1 MIKESQDKKQS
12 YPFDI
17 RAVAVSADPLKP
29 EATKFR
35 TELLKALKKAGIKA
49 LPLKTYSAKD
59 FDLIIALGGDGFML
73 NLIKKLNFT
82 STPILGVNY
91 GTVGALMNPRIPA
104 DGLVSLIKHKA
115 LKLRSCK
122 GLVCEYKDLKGKG
135 KQIVALNEFVLER
148 AQSTTV
154 RLDIFLDGHRISR
167 YSGDG
172 LIVSS
177 PTGSTAYS
185 LAAGG
190 PVLHSQLEAFLLTPI
205 CPHKPVHF
213 HSLPF
218 PIVLPMSSV
227 VEVEVINYKSRE
239 VKLVMDGKL
248 IKNVKSVII
257 KSLDKKINLVRFM
270 DYSFTGELVRNII
283 GDLSSFDDSK
293 NISHK
298 GTKAKKKL

>member
-1 MIKESQDKKQS
+1 MKKEFKDKNQY
-12 YPFDI
+12 YPFNI
-17 RAVAVSADPLKP
+17 HRVAVSADPLKP
-29 EATKFR
+29 EATKYKTVLMR
-35 TELLKALKKAGIKA
+35 ELKKSGIKA
-49 LPLKTYSAKD
+49 VSLTTYAEKD

-82 STPILGVNY
+82 SMPILGINY
-91 GTVGALMNPRIPA
+91 GTVGALMNPRVSV
-104 DGLVSLIKHKA
+104 DVLVNLIKQKA
-115 LKLRSCK
+115 FKLRACK
-122 GLVCEYKDLKGKG
+122 GLICEYKDYTGKG

-227 VEVEVINYKSRE
+227 VEVEVIDFKSRE

-248 IKNVKSVII
+248 VKKVKSVII
-257 KSLDKKINLVRFM
+257 KSLDKNINLVRFM

-283 GDLSSFDDSK
+283 GDLDSGRGK
-293 NISHK
+293 
-298 GTKAKKKL
+298 

>member
-1 MIKESQDKKQS
+1 MTKEYKDKNQY

-17 RAVAVSADPLKP
+17 HRVAVYADPLKK
-29 EATKFR
+29 EATQFKI
-35 TELLKALKKAGIKA
+35 ELMKTLKKVGIKA
-49 LPLKTYSAKD
+49 VALNSYVGKD

-82 STPILGVNY
+82 STPILGINY
-91 GTVGALMNPRIPA
+91 GTVGALMNPRVSV
-104 DGLVSLIKHKA
+104 DVLVKLIKQKA
-115 LKLRSCK
+115 FKLRVCK
-122 GLVCEYKDLKGKG
+122 GLVCEYKDSNNKG
-135 KQIVALNEFVLER
+135 KQVVALNEFVLER

-154 RLDIFLDGHRISR
+154 RLDIYLDGHHISH

-205 CPHKPVHF
+205 CAHKPVHF
-213 HSLPF
+213 HSLSF

-227 VEVEVINYKSRE
+227 VEVEVVESESRE

-248 IKNVKSVII
+248 IKKVKSVVI
-257 KSLDKKINLVRFM
+257 KSLDKNINLVRFM

-283 GDLSSFDDSK
+283 GDLSIVNEK
-293 NISHK
+293 
-298 GTKAKKKL
+298 

>member
-1 MIKESQDKKQS
+1 MIKEFKDKNQY

-17 RAVAVSADPLKP
+17 HKVAVIADPLKP
-29 EATKFR
+29 EATKYK
-35 TELLKALKKAGIKA
+35 TELMKALKKAGIKA
-49 LPLKTYSAKD
+49 TSLVSYASKD
-59 FDLIIALGGDGFML
+59 FDLIIALGGDGYML

-82 STPILGVNY
+82 STPILGINY
-91 GTVGALMNPRIPA
+91 GTVGALMNPRISV
-104 DGLVSLIKHKA
+104 DGLVKLIKQKA
-115 LKLRSCK
+115 FKLRACK
-122 GLVCEYKDLKGKG
+122 GLVCEYKDHNDKG

-190 PVLHSQLEAFLLTPI
+190 PVLHSQLDAFLLTPI

-227 VEVEVINYKSRE
+227 VEVEVLDYDSRE
-239 VKLVMDGKL
+239 VKLVMDGKSV
-248 IKNVKSVII
+248 KKVKSVII
-257 KSLDKKINLVRFM
+257 KSLDKNINLVRFM

-283 GDLSSFDDSK
+283 GD
-293 NISHK
+293 ISTVK
-298 GTKAKKKL
+298 TK

>member
-1 MIKESQDKKQS
+1 MKKNSRQQNQN
-12 YPFDI
+12 YPFEI
-17 RAVAVSADPLKP
+17 QKIAVCADPLKR
-29 EATKFR
+29 EACQYKG
-35 TELLKALKKAGIKA
+35 ELLIALKKAGLKVV
-49 LPLKTYSAKD
+49 PLKSYASKD

-82 STPILGVNY
+82 ATPILGINY
-91 GTVGALMNPRIPA
+91 GIVGALMNPRVPVEV
-104 DGLVSLIKHKA
+104 LVKLIKDKA
-115 LKLRSCK
+115 FKIRACK
-122 GLVCEYKDLKGKG
+122 GLVCEYKDLSNKG
-135 KQIVALNEFVLER
+135 KQAIALNEFVLER

-154 RLDIFLDGHRISR
+154 RLDIYLDGHMISR

-190 PVLHSQLEAFLLTPI
+190 PVLHSQLDAFVLTPI

-218 PIVLPMSSV
+218 PIVLPMNSV
-227 VEVEVINYKSRE
+227 IEVDVVDHGSRE

-248 IKNVKSVII
+248 IKKVKSVVI
-257 KSLDKKINLVRFM
+257 KALDKNINLVRFM

-283 GDLSSFDDSK
+283 GDIRPT
-293 NISHK
+293 N
-298 GTKAKKKL
+298 KK

>member
-1 MIKESQDKKQS
+1 MIKEYNDKFQY

-17 RAVAVSADPLKP
+17 HKVAVSADPLKP
-29 EATKFR
+29 SATKFKG
-35 TELLKALKKAGIKA
+35 ELIKALKKAGIKVTLLTA
-49 LPLKTYSAKD
+49 YATKD
-59 FDLIIALGGDGFML
+59 LDLIIALGGDGYML
-73 NLIKKLNFT
+73 NLIKELNFT
-82 STPILGVNY
+82 STPILGINY
-91 GTVGALMNPRIPA
+91 GTVGALMNPRISVEN
-104 DGLVSLIKHKA
+104 LVGLIKQKA
-115 LKLRSCK
+115 FKLRVCK
-122 GLVCEYKDLKGKG
+122 GLVCEYKDFNDKG

-213 HSLPF
+213 HSLSF

-227 VEVEVINYKSRE
+227 VEVEVIDYKSRE

-248 IKNVKSVII
+248 VKKVKSVII
-257 KSLDKKINLVRFM
+257 KSLDKNINLVRFM
-270 DYSFTGELVRNII
+270 DDSFTGELVRNII
-283 GDLSSFDDSK
+283 GDMSTVK
-293 NISHK
+293 IR
-298 GTKAKKKL
+298 

>member
-1 MIKESQDKKQS
+1 MGFTHKMIKEFKDKNQY
-12 YPFDI
+12 YPFEI
-17 RAVAVSADPLKP
+17 HKVAVCADLLKP
-29 EATKFR
+29 EATKFKGQ
-35 TELLKALKKAGIKA
+35 LLKALKSAGIKA
-49 LPLKTYSAKD
+49 VSLSSYVSKD

-82 STPILGVNY
+82 STPILGINY
-91 GTVGALMNPRIPA
+91 GTVGALMNPKISVEK
-104 DGLVSLIKHKA
+104 LVRLIKQKA
-115 LKLRSCK
+115 FKLRSCK
-122 GLVCEYKDLKGKG
+122 GLICEYKDYNGKG

-190 PVLHSQLEAFLLTPI
+190 PVLHSQLDAFVLTPI

-248 IKNVKSVII
+248 VKKVKSVII
-257 KSLDKKINLVRFM
+257 KSLDKNINLVRFM

-283 GDLSSFDDSK
+283 GDLSSVNSK
-293 NISHK
+293 
-298 GTKAKKKL
+298 

>member
-1 MIKESQDKKQS
+1 
-12 YPFDI
+12 
-17 RAVAVSADPLKP
+17 
-29 EATKFR
+29 
-35 TELLKALKKAGIKA
+35 
-49 LPLKTYSAKD
+49 
-59 FDLIIALGGDGFML
+59 
-73 NLIKKLNFT
+73 
-82 STPILGVNY
+82 
-91 GTVGALMNPRIPA
+91 
-104 DGLVSLIKHKA
+104 
-115 LKLRSCK
+115 
-122 GLVCEYKDLKGKG
+122 VCEYKDFKGKG

-190 PVLHSQLEAFLLTPI
+190 PVLHSQLDAFLLTPI

-239 VKLVMDGKL
+239 VKLVMDGKFV
-248 IKNVKSVII
+248 KNVKSVII

-283 GDLSSFDDSK
+283 GDLSSVDDSK
-293 NISHK
+293 NTSHK
-298 GTKAKKKL
+298 GTKAPSFTKKKNK